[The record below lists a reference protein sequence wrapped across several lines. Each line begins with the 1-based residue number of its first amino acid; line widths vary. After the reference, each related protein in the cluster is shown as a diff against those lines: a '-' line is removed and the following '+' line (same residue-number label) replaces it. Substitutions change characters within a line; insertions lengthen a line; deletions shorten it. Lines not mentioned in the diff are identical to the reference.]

1 MLNSTKPQSYWDE
14 CLPSSNPLKEHDYV
28 RIQEDPGAKD
38 LACDNPELAAAIGEL
53 QDRVKA
59 LEKENLCLLMILFCL
74 LMILFCT
81 VL

>member
-38 LACDNPELAAAIGEL
+38 LACDNPELAAAIGVYLLFIVPIYHEWESKL
-53 QDRVKA
+53 VKKRVCK
-59 LEKENLCLLMILFCL
+59 NN
-74 LMILFCT
+74 
-81 VL
+81 

>member
-14 CLPSSNPLKEHDYV
+14 CPSSSNPLKEHDYV

-53 QDRVKA
+53 QD
-59 LEKENLCLLMILFCL
+59 E
-74 LMILFCT
+74 
-81 VL
+81 